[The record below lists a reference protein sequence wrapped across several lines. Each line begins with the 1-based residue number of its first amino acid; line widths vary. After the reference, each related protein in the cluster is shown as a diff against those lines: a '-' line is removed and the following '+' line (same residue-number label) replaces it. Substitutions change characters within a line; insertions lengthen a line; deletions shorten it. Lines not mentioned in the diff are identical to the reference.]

1 MHLSNATLNG
11 FWHARLEAA
20 RQYARLNLE
29 SAGQFLQAQ
38 ARYLAGIGQLGQ
50 EHRLIAKMVDR
61 ISACHGPEA
70 DAESASE
77 AMSTVGHLI
86 REHFNAEESLLA
98 ELGAPAEEVTAHQ
111 EDHTRLIHEYVD
123 LPMLSINGR
132 PVPAARMGSF
142 LQGWLAEHALKHD
155 LRFRDY
161 LADQQRGRN
170 GHPQ

>member
-1 MHLSNATLNG
+1 MNG
-11 FWHARLEAA
+11 LDFDRALK
-20 RQYARLNLE
+20 
-29 SAGQFLQAQ
+29 
-38 ARYLAGIGQLGQ
+38 IGVRNIDEQ
-50 EHRLIAKMVDR
+50 HRLIARMVDR
-61 ISACHGPEA
+61 LSACDGSEA
-70 DAESASE
+70 GAESVSE
-77 AMSTVGHLI
+77 AMSTVGRLI

-98 ELGAPAEEVTAHQ
+98 ELGAPAEEVTAHK

-123 LPMLSINGR
+123 LLMLSINGR
-132 PVPAARMGSF
+132 PVPPARMGSF